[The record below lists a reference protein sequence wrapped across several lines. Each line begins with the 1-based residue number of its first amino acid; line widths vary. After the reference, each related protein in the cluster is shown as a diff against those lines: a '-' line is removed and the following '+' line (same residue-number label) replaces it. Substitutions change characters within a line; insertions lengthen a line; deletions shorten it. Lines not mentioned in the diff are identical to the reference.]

1 MFPRVRAS
9 SIAALCVLGCAANP
23 GVESRAVVRASSAP
37 ATETLAKPN
46 DAPPVASS
54 VESSAP
60 IRLEPLPLVGR
71 IEAAFRIT
79 SPAAGERILSDV
91 VATRSVV
98 VSGAQGTVYV
108 GLDDHPFRRVD
119 TGSIRLMDLLL
130 EDEELAPGA
139 HRLVVVQEG
148 AEGRAIAASWFFVGD
163 EGEANAEPSSW
174 GAVLFSPH
182 GTFNGDA
189 AADGVTIDA
198 FSLTPERSLVV
209 RVVGPG
215 WTAERRTS
223 GEPLTVQGL
232 PSGDF
237 RIEAE
242 ELAPGPSASDLVP
255 VRGAWSTLSRVI
267 TVNRDAP
274 RRPGP

>member
-1 MFPRVRAS
+1 MVPRVRAF

-23 GVESRAVVRASSAP
+23 GAQSRGVVPPSAP
-37 ATETLAKPN
+37 AKTTEPKPN
-46 DAPPVASS
+46 DAPPVSPS

-60 IRLEPLPLVGR
+60 IRLEALPPVNR
-71 IEAAFRIT
+71 IDAAFRIS
-79 SPAAGERILSDV
+79 SPAAGDRILPDAV
-91 VATRSVV
+91 VARSVV
-98 VSGAQGTVYV
+98 VSGARGAVYV
-108 GLDDHPFRRVD
+108 GLDDHPFRLVD
-119 TGSIRLMDLLL
+119 AGSIRLTELLL
-130 EDEELAPGA
+130 EDEELAPGV
-139 HRLVVVQEG
+139 HRLVVVQDG
-148 AEGRAIAASWFFVGD
+148 AEGRAIATSWFSVGE
-163 EGEANAEPSSW
+163 EGDANAEPSSW
-174 GAVLFSPH
+174 GIVLFSPH

-198 FSLTPERSLVV
+198 FSLAPERSLAL

-215 WTAERRTS
+215 WSAERRTT
-223 GEPLTVQGL
+223 GESLSVQGL

-242 ELAPGPSASDLVP
+242 ELAPGPSGSGLVP
-255 VRGAWSTLSRVI
+255 VRGSWSSLSRVI